1 MAKRK
6 AEVEEE
12 TENKQQR
19 TTDIAIT
26 DTTFEFLTDLEKNN
40 DKGWMTENKKTYNKV
55 KDNFIKFTQYQ
66 LTDLQISDSSL
77 SMLDAK
83 DCIFRINRDVR
94 FSAVK
99 APYKNHF
106 AAAFAQGGK
115 KSGRASYYLHI
126 EPNGKSM
133 IGAGMY
139 LPPPTILDK
148 IRKAI
153 AKDSQL
159 LKESL
164 VTEGFQKSFNVE
176 NGLDLL
182 LQTDDKL
189 KTVPKGYPKDHA
201 DIELLRLKSFAVG
214 RTFTDEEV
222 LKPEF
227 KDSAAKI
234 FQSVIPLVQVL
245 NSYLE

>member
-6 AEVEEE
+6 AEETDD
-12 TENKQQR
+12 TENKQHKPAE
-19 TTDIAIT
+19 IAIT
-26 DTTFEFLTDLEKNN
+26 ETTFEFLNDLEKNN
-40 DKGWMTENKKTYNKV
+40 DKGWMTLNKQTYNEV
-55 KDNFIKFTQYQ
+55 KENFIKFTQYQ

-94 FSAVK
+94 FSTVK

-106 AAAFAQGGK
+106 ACAFAQGGK
-115 KSGRASYYLHI
+115 KSGKASYYLHI

-133 IGAGMY
+133 VGAGMY
-139 LPPPTILDK
+139 LPPPAILDK

-153 AKDSQL
+153 ANNSEL

-164 VTEGFQKSFNVE
+164 VTEGFKTSFKVE

-214 RTFTDEEV
+214 RTFSDEEV
-222 LKPEF
+222 LKPGF
-227 KDSAAKI
+227 KDTVAKI
-234 FQSVIPLVQVL
+234 FQSVIPFVQVL